1 MALFGRPSSVIRHLS
16 LIMAASVLA
25 GGAALASETRSFSLG
40 AGAASVLDGRHYA
53 VFAVDLPDGESLRVA
68 MRSTEVDSFLTLI
81 GPDQSLH
88 DDDQSGGGSDAQVE
102 IDAPLAG
109 RWLIVATTF
118 APDETGKVEL
128 TVEPVNIADDIAV
141 ALPDDLAAVVVA
153 GRDDRAEAR
162 WASDAVMQQ
171 ETDAEQLALWLDE
184 AGYRDAVAAIIRDK
198 SAKLDAER
206 ERLRAEL
213 AIVEA
218 AAGESAAGETPGAA
232 EVLLDALAEIKA
244 LQLGLASAGAA
255 LDEIG
260 ALATVISGGDGVHQV
275 IQELVAETKAK
286 RDGFES
292 IEAMLENR
300 RETLAFRLVAGDVV
314 VVGEDGPI
322 ASGHGPA
329 PTNPMI
335 DPELYLDEAARSIN
349 GGMEEAVV
357 EGGAG
362 GDALAA
368 LLPGLH
374 PWPPPV
380 ASARMVLPRAL
391 LDPDNDP
398 ELTLGD
404 VDRRLTTALL
414 DAGYAGFGYSGVPG
428 GFAIVTPVERFVTDG
443 SALDPTARW
452 STKLPPLRSFS
463 LTEYIRALFT
473 AESGKFRVLLFV
485 VTDQPFH
492 SDAGRAR
499 LSTVETWARQGVNLL
514 PTEVQDQQYTRAHNT
529 TVLVYEFEKV
539 RGSGVTAVQLEE
551 HTMNAQDHLK
561 SAGILPA
568 LGGS

>member
-1 MALFGRPSSVIRHLS
+1 
-16 LIMAASVLA
+16 
-25 GGAALASETRSFSLG
+25 
-40 AGAASVLDGRHYA
+40 
-53 VFAVDLPDGESLRVA
+53 
-68 MRSTEVDSFLTLI
+68 
-81 GPDQSLH
+81 
-88 DDDQSGGGSDAQVE
+88 
-102 IDAPLAG
+102 
-109 RWLIVATTF
+109 
-118 APDETGKVEL
+118 
-128 TVEPVNIADDIAV
+128 
-141 ALPDDLAAVVVA
+141 
-153 GRDDRAEAR
+153 
-162 WASDAVMQQ
+162 
-171 ETDAEQLALWLDE
+171 
-184 AGYRDAVAAIIRDK
+184 
-198 SAKLDAER
+198 
-206 ERLRAEL
+206 
-213 AIVEA
+213 
-218 AAGESAAGETPGAA
+218 
-232 EVLLDALAEIKA
+232 
-244 LQLGLASAGAA
+244 
-255 LDEIG
+255 
-260 ALATVISGGDGVHQV
+260 
-275 IQELVAETKAK
+275 
-286 RDGFES
+286 
-292 IEAMLENR
+292 
-300 RETLAFRLVAGDVV
+300 
-314 VVGEDGPI
+314 
-322 ASGHGPA
+322 
-329 PTNPMI
+329 
-335 DPELYLDEAARSIN
+335 
-349 GGMEEAVV
+349 
-357 EGGAG
+357 
-362 GDALAA
+362 
-368 LLPGLH
+368 
-374 PWPPPV
+374 
-380 ASARMVLPRAL
+380 MVLPRAL